1 MNIFLRRLITAA
13 LLMSVLMT
21 VLSAYIRLSDSGIGC
36 EPWPA
41 CTNLSISG
49 SPGITIAADDT
60 NKYLRVLH
68 RITASVFGVVAIVLC
83 VVSAWYRKSLDIG
96 PMIPG
101 AVLLLTVVLAIVGMN
116 TPDVLH
122 PIIAT
127 LNISGGMLLT
137 AMLYDL
143 YMSNNKPNVR
153 RNKWLLATAAVVYL
167 TIVSGAWVS
176 ANFVGCQGNCPMTG
190 DPAHAFHP
198 DRELNIDQFGHII
211 ADGQDGI
218 IMAVHVWLSI
228 VVAMVIIILAYQAFP
243 VRSQDTAIYLIIL
256 GCLMIPGF
264 VSISSVHA
272 AHLHNFFS
280 LLLLLRLVHHMH
292 RGAE

>member
-1 MNIFLRRLITAA
+1 MSIFMRRLVTAA

-21 VLSAYIRLSDSGIGC
+21 VLSAYIRLTDSGIGC

-41 CTNLSISG
+41 CTSLSISD
-49 SPGITIAADDT
+49 SPGITITADDT

-68 RITASVFGVVAIVLC
+68 RVTASVFGIVAIVLC
-83 VVSAWYRKSLDIG
+83 VVSVWYRKRLDFG
-96 PMIPG
+96 AVIPG

-143 YMSNNKPNVR
+143 YMSGDRPKVR
-153 RNKWLLATAAVVYL
+153 RNKWLLVTAAVVYL
-167 TIVSGAWVS
+167 TIISGAWVS
-176 ANFVGCQGNCPMTG
+176 ANFVGCQDECPMAG
-190 DPAHAFHP
+190 DPAQAFHP
-198 DRELNIDQFGHII
+198 DRELNIDQFGHIV
-211 ADGQDGI
+211 ADGQGGI
-218 IMAVHVWLSI
+218 IMGVHVWLSI
-228 VVAMVIIILAYQAFP
+228 VVATVIIVLAYQAFP
-243 VRSQDTAIYLIIL
+243 VRPQDTAIYLIIL
-256 GCLMIPGF
+256 GCLMIPGI